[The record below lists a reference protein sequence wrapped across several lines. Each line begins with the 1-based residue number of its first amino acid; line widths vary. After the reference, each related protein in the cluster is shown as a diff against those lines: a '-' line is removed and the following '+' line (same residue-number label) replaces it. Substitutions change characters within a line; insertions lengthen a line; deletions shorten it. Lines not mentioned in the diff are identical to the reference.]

1 MESHGR
7 GWSRGARGTAGP
19 VLRED
24 VSGCHRESGS
34 QSQGAGGWCLGHAG
48 ARGGGWGMENKG
60 KDWRKGKELNSQVCG
75 LGTGRLVCQ
84 EHREGCGPGEEH
96 REKFCKFTSDIMSL
110 RGLWNI

>member
-48 ARGGGWGMENKG
+48 ARGGGWGMERTRGRTGG
-60 KDWRKGKELNSQVCG
+60 KAKSLTPRFVGWELGGWWAKNTERAVGLENNIGRNSA
-75 LGTGRLVCQ
+75 
-84 EHREGCGPGEEH
+84 
-96 REKFCKFTSDIMSL
+96 SSL
-110 RGLWNI
+110 LT